1 MAYVYQ
7 MVCLANS
14 KKPGGKCVAGKITH
28 GPYQNIWIRPVAP
41 RDRRAI
47 TLQDQ
52 IYLNGQYPQLLDV
65 INISY
70 IDAQP
75 NTFQAENHIID
86 TSLHWGQAG
95 QFDRQNLHTLVDN
108 PPRLW
113 ADSTDD
119 GYSGLNDRLPG
130 TSLTAP
136 ISTLYLI
143 RPLNVSIRVSA
154 EGANFQD
161 NRLRVRAFFTY
172 NNINYGLVVT
182 DPIFQHAYTQA
193 GADRYQPTD
202 ITFFTVSLGEVD
214 QRGYAYKL
222 VAAVF

>member
-14 KKPGGKCVAGKITH
+14 KKPGGKCVAGKITL

-41 RDRRAI
+41 RERRAI

-52 IYLNGQYPQLLDV
+52 IYQNGQYPQLLDV

-75 NTFQAENHIID
+75 NTFQVENHIID
-86 TSLHWGQAG
+86 TSLHWGPAG
-95 QFDRQNLHTLVDN
+95 QFNRQNLHTLVDN
-108 PPRLW
+108 PPKLW
-113 ADSTDD
+113 ADSKDD
-119 GYSGLNDRLPG
+119 GYWGVNDRLPG
-130 TSLTAP
+130 STLVDP

-143 RPLNVSIRVSA
+143 QPEDVTIRAKA
-154 EGANFQD
+154 EGERWGN
-161 NRLRVRAFFTY
+161 NELRIRAFFTY
-172 NNINYGLVVT
+172 NGIKYGLIVT
-182 DPIFQHAYTQA
+182 DPIYKARFDKA
-193 GADRYQPTD
+193 GEYEGTE

-214 QRGYAYKL
+214 DNGFAYKL